1 MISPLPHLAVSAPLL
16 ADAGTLSALP
26 QWALV
31 VAGVVGVILWLFG
44 HATLKFGFGVIGMLA
59 GALAGYIV
67 PGILGAG
74 VAPWIPAAM
83 GAVVGLLAGVIG
95 FKLSVGLIQGTVAAL
110 IGALVVFVTV
120 APDRARELRDDSM
133 QGPARGLELEVSAAQ
148 SPVIDADSPADSPAA
163 EPSDEA
169 VDEAKKWLDSH
180 AAEGDSAAVRRA
192 VELARDSAD
201 DLRETTRD
209 LAERVRPVWN
219 DLSREHRTAVTL
231 GAVGL
236 GTVGLGLGLF
246 FPKRSSALVTAVAGA
261 MLWVPA
267 LLELLTRGGV
277 TPPLL
282 DTTST
287 LHRAGAIV
295 LVAVIGT
302 CIQWAMTRRPADK
315 A

>member
-1 MISPLPHLAVSAPLL
+1 
-16 ADAGTLSALP
+16 
-26 QWALV
+26 
-31 VAGVVGVILWLFG
+31 
-44 HATLKFGFGVIGMLA
+44 
-59 GALAGYIV
+59 V

-74 VAPWIPAAM
+74 VPAWIPAAL
-83 GAVVGLLAGVIG
+83 GAAVGLLAGVIG

-120 APDRARELRDDSM
+120 APDRARELRDDSQ
-133 QGPARGLELEVSAAQ
+133 QGPARGLELEVSAA
-148 SPVIDADSPADSPAA
+148 AA
-163 EPSDEA
+163 PTEQDGSAGGEPSDAA
-169 VDEAKKWLDSH
+169 VDKARKWLESH
-180 AAEGDSAAVRRA
+180 NAEGDSASVQRA
-192 VELARDSAD
+192 VEMARESAD
-201 DLRETTRD
+201 DLRETTREI
-209 LAERVRPVWN
+209 AERVRPVWN

-236 GTVGLGLGLF
+236 GTIGLGLGLF
-246 FPKRSSALVTAVAGA
+246 FPKRSAALVTGVAGA

-267 LLELLTRGGV
+267 LLELLARGGV

-282 DTTST
+282 DTSST
-287 LHRAGAIV
+287 FHRAAAIG